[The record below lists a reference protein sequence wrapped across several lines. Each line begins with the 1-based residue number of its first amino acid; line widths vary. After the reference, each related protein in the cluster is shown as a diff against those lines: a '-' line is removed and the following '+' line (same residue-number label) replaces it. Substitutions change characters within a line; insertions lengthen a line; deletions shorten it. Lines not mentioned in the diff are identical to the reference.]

1 MTEEPDS
8 MILVYL
14 RRLDGKMDRVIDEV
28 SDLKV
33 RMTNVE
39 ERLASVELSIAGTNR
54 RIDRVEQRLDRV
66 ERRLDLN
73 DQPPHA
79 AE

>member
-1 MTEEPDS
+1 MTEPDN
-8 MILVYL
+8 MTLVYL
-14 RRLDGKMDRVIDEV
+14 RRIDTKMDRLIDEV
-28 SDLKV
+28 SDMKV
-33 RMTNVE
+33 RLTNVE
-39 ERLASVELSIAGTNR
+39 ERLASVELSIAGTHR

-73 DQPPHA
+73 DNDPQA